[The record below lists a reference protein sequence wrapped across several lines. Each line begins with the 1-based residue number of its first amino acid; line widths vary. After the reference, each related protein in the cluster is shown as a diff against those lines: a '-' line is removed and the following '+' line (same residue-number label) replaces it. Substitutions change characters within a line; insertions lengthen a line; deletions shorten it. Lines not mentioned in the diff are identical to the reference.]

1 MFLCS
6 DPKLKKQR
14 NLGNPLA
21 VQTLRLCASTAGGM
35 GLTPDG
41 GAVVS
46 CASGLQL
53 KKKKERIYSFDITYN
68 YHKILL

>member
-21 VQTLRLCASTAGGM
+21 VQSTAGGM

-68 YHKILL
+68 YHKIFL